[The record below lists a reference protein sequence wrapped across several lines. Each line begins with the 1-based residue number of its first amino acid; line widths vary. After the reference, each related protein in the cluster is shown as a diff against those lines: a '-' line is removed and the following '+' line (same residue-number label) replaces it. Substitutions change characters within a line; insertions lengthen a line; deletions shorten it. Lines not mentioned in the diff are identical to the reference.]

1 MSTSLERLASA
12 CLLPGFE
19 GSEPPDWLLRALD
32 GGLGGVVL
40 FSRNVV
46 DRQQLARLTASLRAA
61 RPGVL
66 VCVDEEGGDV
76 TRLDAG
82 WGSAYPGN
90 LALGVVDDP
99 ELTRAVASSLGAE
112 LGATGINL
120 DLAPVADVNTN
131 PDNPVIGVRSFGAD
145 PALVA
150 RHVVSFV
157 EGLQHAGVA
166 ACAKHFPG
174 HGDTSVDSHVAL
186 PVVEKTLAELREVEL
201 VPFRAAVQAGVQAVM
216 TAHVVVP
223 AISPLPAT
231 VSREHLTGLLREE
244 LGFRGLAVTDALEMR
259 AVDATV
265 GRDEAAVLALAAGAD
280 AVCLGHDAGE
290 RELDAARAVLVAAVR
305 DGRLAEE
312 RLAEAA
318 ARVVA
323 AAAWA
328 SSAGGAGAAVRRDV
342 GLEAARRAIRVEGTP
357 LLDGPLLVIECTAER
372 LLAAD
377 PTACSL
383 GDLLRE
389 REPATLVRAAG
400 SSDDAGRLLAG
411 GDGRRPV
418 LVLRDAHRHA
428 WQRPLAEAVL
438 RRRPDTVVVDVGL
451 PAWRPPAAAG
461 YVAAYGCGLA
471 NLLAVAERVAP
482 ASG

>member
-1 MSTSLERLASA
+1 VSASLERLASA
-12 CLLPGFE
+12 CLLSGFD
-19 GSEPPDWLLRALD
+19 GAEPPDWLLRALD

-40 FSRNVV
+40 FSRNVA
-46 DRQQLARLTASLRAA
+46 DRCQLARLTGSLRAR
-61 RPGVL
+61 RPDVL

-82 WGSAYPGN
+82 TGSAYPGN
-90 LALGVVDDP
+90 LALGAVDDP
-99 ELTRAVASSLGAE
+99 DLTRAVASSLGAE
-112 LGATGINL
+112 VRAAGIDL

-157 EGLQHAGVA
+157 EGLQTAGVA

-174 HGDTSVDSHVAL
+174 HGATSVDSHVGL
-186 PVVEKTLAELREVEL
+186 PVVERTLAELHEVDL
-201 VPFRAAVQAGVQAVM
+201 VPFRAAVEAGVRAVM

-223 AISPLPAT
+223 AVSPLPAT

-259 AVDATV
+259 AVAATV

-280 AVCLGHDAGE
+280 ALCLGHDVGE
-290 RELDAARAVLVAAVR
+290 REVGAVRAALAAAVR

-318 ARVVA
+318 ARVA
-323 AAAWA
+323 ATAAWA
-328 SSAGGAGAAVRRDV
+328 SRAGGEGAAVRREV
-342 GLEAARRAIRVEGTP
+342 GLEAARRAIRVEGAP
-357 LLDGPLLVIECTAER
+357 LLDGPLLVIECAAER
-372 LLAAD
+372 SPAAD

-389 REPATLVRAAG
+389 REPDTLVRAAG
-400 SSDDAGRLLAG
+400 PGDDAGRLLAG
-411 GDGRRPV
+411 SDGRRTV

-428 WQRPLAEAVL
+428 WQRPLAEALL
-438 RRRPDTVVVDVGL
+438 RRRPGTVVVDVGL
-451 PAWRPPAAAG
+451 PVWRPPGAAG

-471 NLLAVAERVAP
+471 NLLAAAERVAP
-482 ASG
+482 ARG